1 MSFNEAEF
9 QAVNQEGLE
18 DEPLDGRDAQP
29 VSEGSSDEPQT
40 LKSTDP
46 LRSDEA
52 MAHDQQATDP
62 LAVATESSADLDQ
75 TLRENFTD
83 VPAASP
89 DEPEPTQSG
98 E

>member
-18 DEPLDGRDAQP
+18 DEPLDGRDGQP
-29 VSEGSSDEPQT
+29 VSEGSSDAPQT
-40 LKSTDP
+40 LEASDP
-46 LRSDEA
+46 LRSYEA
-52 MAHDQQATDP
+52 MAQDQQATDP
-62 LAVATESSADLDQ
+62 LAVATESSAELNQ

-83 VPAASP
+83 DPAATP